1 MLIPKL
7 DPTISLVLY
16 NKNILNYLK
25 YILYRIDNLKTI
37 FVKYR
42 LQNIIYNKNNKNKI
56 YFNIF
61 KLYILTHYVAFIRLF
76 NNA

>member
-1 MLIPKL
+1 MFAQYI
-7 DPTISLVLY
+7 LY

-25 YILYRIDNLKTI
+25 YTLYWINNLKTI

-42 LQNIIYNKNNKNKI
+42 LQNITHNKNNKNKT

-61 KLYILTHYVAFIRLF
+61 KLYILTYYIAFIRLF